1 MGYIKTCY
9 LVKYTEELLEAGSEL
24 LEVAYLCT
32 EPQQIQFVH
41 NHEYPS
47 RRICLS

>member
-32 EPQQIQFVH
+32 EPQQTQFVH
-41 NHEYPS
+41 NHEHPS
-47 RRICLS
+47 RRICIS